1 MGCRPLA
8 LHKYMMGNW
17 LRYVALWTLGR
28 LMFLLILLLLTGH
41 VFSQKKIRDT
51 IFFRNGSVVIGKI
64 KSVKLGV
71 VTFDPDDAND
81 ITVQLRRIRSIAAIS
96 AVFRIETTDHSVY
109 FGKLVPH
116 ADSGYVSLAH
126 DPGIVLHVESISVLY
141 RSNNTFFNRFSGSIG
156 LGYSYTKSSDFGR
169 LNYDGKLYYRTK
181 KEELSLSASGI
192 YDITDS
198 GFSRNREDANFKYN
212 HYFTST
218 WFATG
223 ILGYQRNLELSLLR
237 RYQEGA
243 GIGNKFITSRHFY
256 AWTRGGLMLNQERS
270 TDEVN
275 SSTLA
280 EAFAQIE
287 LNFFRFYKPKINFVT
302 AQTIYYSLS
311 QSGRFRNDGET
322 SITWE
327 VWRNFN
333 LTLTANNNYDSKPPV
348 EGSDKFDFSIVFG
361 ISYTFY

>member
-1 MGCRPLA
+1 MGAYIHAFQNLARCRK
-8 LHKYMMGNW
+8 H
-17 LRYVALWTLGR
+17 
-28 LMFLLILLLLTGH
+28 LLLLFSLYL
-41 VFSQKKIRDT
+41 VSCSIFSQKKGRDT
-51 IFFRNGSVVIGKI
+51 LFFRNGSVVIGKI

-81 ITVQLRRIRSIAAIS
+81 ITVQLRRLRSIAATS
-96 AVFRIETTDHSVY
+96 AVFRIETTNNEVY

-116 ADSGYVSLAH
+116 TDSGYVRLA
-126 DPGIVLHVESISVLY
+126 DQPGIVFHIETISVLY
-141 RSNNTFFNRFSGSIG
+141 RSNNAFLNRFSGSFG

-169 LNYDGKLYYRTK
+169 LNYDAKLFYRTK
-181 KEELSLSASGI
+181 KDEISLSVSGI

-198 GFSRNREDANFKYN
+198 GFSRNREDAHFKYN
-212 HYFTST
+212 YYFTPT

-237 RYQEGA
+237 RYQEGL
-243 GIGNKFITSRHFY
+243 GIGNKFVTSRHFY
-256 AWTRGGLMLNQERS
+256 AWARGGLVLNQERS
-270 TDEVN
+270 TEEVN

-280 EAFAQIE
+280 EAFTQVE

-302 AQTIYYSLS
+302 AQTFYYNLS
-311 QSGRFRNDGET
+311 QKDRFRNDGET

-348 EGSDKFDFSIVFG
+348 EGNPKFDFSVVFG
-361 ISYTFY
+361 VSYTFY